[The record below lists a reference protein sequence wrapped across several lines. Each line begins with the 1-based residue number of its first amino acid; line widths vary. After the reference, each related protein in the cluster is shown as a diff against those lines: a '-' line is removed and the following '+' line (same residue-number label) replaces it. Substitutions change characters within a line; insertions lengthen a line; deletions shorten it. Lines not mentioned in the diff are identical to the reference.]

1 MDLDIPNPSS
11 SLEVIVLQDGRWLM
25 LCNDLEEGR
34 NRLVL
39 NVSDDEG
46 TTWERTRRVEPSDS
60 DATSFEYPS
69 IVQSRDG
76 LLHLSYTRKTSGG
89 NTIAHCEL
97 NLDWLEGNN

>member
-46 TTWERTRRVEPSDS
+46 ATWDRTRLVEPADG
-60 DATSFEYPS
+60 DANSFEYPS
-69 IVQSRDG
+69 ILQSRDG
-76 LLHLSYTRKTSGG
+76 LLHLSYTRKNIAG
-89 NTIAHCEL
+89 NTIAHCAL
-97 NLDWLEGNN
+97 NLAWLDEEE